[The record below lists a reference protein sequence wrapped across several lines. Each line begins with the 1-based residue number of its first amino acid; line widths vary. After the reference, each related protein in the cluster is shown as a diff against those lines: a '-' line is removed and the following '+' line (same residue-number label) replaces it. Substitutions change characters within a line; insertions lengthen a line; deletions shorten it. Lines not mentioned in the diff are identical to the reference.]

1 MLNMPRDYSDKLRLV
16 DYVDPNTG
24 KGLRFLSNNYA
35 VPALTIAH
43 LYRCSWQVEL
53 FFLWIKQ
60 HLRIKSFFGTSENA
74 LRAQTVIVVSVFV
87 LGALHKKSLH
97 LENAPLYTILQIL
110 SVSLFKKRPNLQDLS
125 HSPCTIPKGM
135 CDNRLESFT
144 HQFDMYRV
152 PYIVD
157 AATIV
162 HNLRGL

>member
-97 LENAPLYTILQIL
+97 LENAPLHNSTDFERILVQEKAQSTGPL
-110 SVSLFKKRPNLQDLS
+110 A
-125 HSPCTIPKGM
+125 
-135 CDNRLESFT
+135 FT
-144 HQFDMYRV
+144 L
-152 PYIVD
+152 
-157 AATIV
+157 
-162 HNLRGL
+162 HNPEGDVRQPVGIIHTSI